1 MNSTTDNSEI
11 LTIEFNY
18 HARGFCCPNC
28 STGLSLTSTKCPHC
42 GSKLR
47 NPYEEASTNDRV

>member
-1 MNSTTDNSEI
+1 MSTTDNSEI

-28 STGLSLTSTKCPHC
+28 STGISLEYKKCPYC
-42 GSKLR
+42 GSKLK
-47 NPYEEASTNDRV
+47 NPYEVSTNDRV